1 MAQKKSAQQENT
13 ESRQLVEA
21 AFELARSLQIEKLL
35 VQADEVRDI
44 RRVEKL
50 RDSEQ
55 LVWLTRKSD
64 ELPVADTSDDIVIQI
79 PDVTLTRMSQIK
91 VGLLLASL
99 NGSIELDE
107 SILCLSGVAGSE
119 RLDTL
124 LIANPQRDFPWFRK
138 RDVEQT
144 RELIATSELA
154 TIIDIALRL
163 AVEGRE
169 GKTVGTTFVLGDP
182 EELAPYRLQLVLNP
196 LEGHPKKNRNI
207 HDLTFAETIREFAAL
222 DGAFIVSNRGIVE
235 SAGTYLDAT
244 GKSAKTTSGL
254 GARHK
259 AAAAIT
265 AETKAIAV
273 VLSSSSHTVT
283 VFHGGESILELERPM
298 IR

>member
-1 MAQKKSAQQENT
+1 MVQKKSAQQENA
-13 ESRQLVEA
+13 ESRQLVAA
-21 AFELARSLQIEKLL
+21 AFELARSLNITKLL

-50 RDSEQ
+50 RDTEQ
-55 LVWLTRKSD
+55 IVWLTRDAD
-64 ELPVADTSDDIVIQI
+64 EIPVEDTSDNIIIKI
-79 PDVTLTRMSQIK
+79 PDATLSRMSQIK
-91 VGLLLASL
+91 IGLLLASF
-99 NGSIELDE
+99 NGAVELDQ

-138 RDVEQT
+138 GDVEQT
-144 RELIATSELA
+144 RELIATRELA

-169 GKTVGTTFVLGDP
+169 GKAIGTTFVLGDP
-182 EELAPYRLQLVLNP
+182 DELAPYRLQLVLNP
-196 LEGHPKKNRNI
+196 LEGHPKKSRNI
-207 HDLTFAETIREFAAL
+207 HDPRFAETIREFSAL
-222 DGAFIVSNRGIVE
+222 DGAFIVSNRGVVE
-235 SAGTYLDAT
+235 SAGTYLDVA
-244 GKSAKTTSGL
+244 GKNAKTARGL

-265 AETKAIAV
+265 AETEAIAV
-273 VLSSSSHTVT
+273 VLSASSHTVT
-283 VFHGGESILELERPM
+283 VFHGGESILELERPI